1 MNTTSLPFDLVRADG
16 NHLYLSGHVPT
27 DITGAMNKPFGK
39 VGDEVSPEEAYAIAG
54 RIALGLCASIKAHV
68 GDLDRVEKW
77 LRVFGMVNTAPGFTQ
92 IPAVINGCSDTL
104 LQIFGTNIGAHARSA
119 PGMRAS
125 GSVIDRGN
133 ADRIRLRSWI
143 ACGARLSQRHRLV
156 HSACKGAAP
165 SVGA

>member
-1 MNTTSLPFDLVRADG
+1 MNTASLPFDLVRADG

-27 DITGAMNKPFGK
+27 DITGAMSKPFGR

-92 IPAVINGCSDTL
+92 MPAVINGSSDSL
-104 LQIFGTNIGAHARSA
+104 LQIFVTNIGAHARSA
-119 PGMRAS
+119 VGMAELPFNVPVEIEAEVKIS
-125 GSVIDRGN
+125 S
-133 ADRIRLRSWI
+133 
-143 ACGARLSQRHRLV
+143 
-156 HSACKGAAP
+156 
-165 SVGA
+165 